1 MTYRSLLRLCWSVLI
16 AFILAAVLFALR

>member
-1 MTYRSLLRLCWSVLI
+1 MTYRSLLRLCWSMLI